1 MTIEIPEI
9 VKQTNLSL
17 KRMRKNAA
25 PLSFRAMPK
34 ITTYSIIAILCLIFA
49 ACSEQRNDFFIN
61 GIEAQRSVAA
71 KGGWIPAWFPT
82 QATEIHIQYDLDTN
96 YRWFRFKLE
105 KASKDVFIRN
115 FKLLS
120 WDQAQN
126 VRYSS
131 PGSAKWWFHGLIQ
144 SQPANDAALNA
155 DIYVGNDITIP
166 KKAYLAISMTDDLI
180 YLWIER

>member
-1 MTIEIPEI
+1 MH
-9 VKQTNLSL
+9 K
-17 KRMRKNAA
+17 K
-25 PLSFRAMPK
+25 
-34 ITTYSIIAILCLIFA
+34 TTYIIIATISCLIFS
-49 ACSEQRNDFFIN
+49 ACSEQKSEFFIN
-61 GIEAQRSVAA
+61 GIEVQRSAAA
-71 KGGWIPAWFPT
+71 KGGWIPEWFPT

-115 FKLLS
+115 FSQLS
-120 WDQAQN
+120 WDQAKN
-126 VRYSS
+126 IRLSS
-131 PGSAKWWFHGLIQ
+131 PRNAKWWFDGLIQ

-166 KKAYLAISMTDDLI
+166 KKAYLAISKTDDLI